1 MVWGGPVLP
10 SFSAL
15 CSYSLLFWGNHM
27 ANIIGYVQLLL
38 LLAMLLLLLVFD
50 VVADVAAASVD
61 AAAVDAATVKGGWDV
76 CLRAR
81 LLTFASLV
89 TVDEK
94 N

>member
-1 MVWGGPVLP
+1 
-10 SFSAL
+10 
-15 CSYSLLFWGNHM
+15 
-27 ANIIGYVQLLL
+27 
-38 LLAMLLLLLVFD
+38 MLLLLLVFD
-50 VVADVAAASVD
+50 VVADVAAASAFSDV
-61 AAAVDAATVKGGWDV
+61 AAVDAAATVKGGWDV